1 MIYID
6 ASVALAHLFLE
17 GRRPSPEFWENTLVS
32 SRLLEYEIWTVLHAR
47 AFAQSHGDAAGA
59 LLARIN
65 LLELSTPVLNRALE
79 AYPVPVRT
87 LDALHLASIDYL
99 RRQGQTVELASYDRR
114 MRAAAEAMEIPV
126 VNPPA

>member
-1 MIYID
+1 MTYID

-17 GRRPSPEFWENTLVS
+17 GRRPHHEFWESTLVS

-59 LLARIN
+59 LLARIT
-65 LLELSTPVLNRALE
+65 LLELAPPVITRALG
-79 AYPVPVRT
+79 AFPVAVRT

-99 RRQGQTVELASYDRR
+99 RQQRQAVELATYDRR

-126 VNPPA
+126 VDLTN